1 MTFQIDNMEA
11 LDVWRREDG
20 ATMISM
26 MSDDNY
32 SILQRNLYLEFVLHD
47 D

>member
-1 MTFQIDNMEA
+1 
-11 LDVWRREDG
+11 
-20 ATMISM
+20 MISM